1 MKKDNAGYK
10 VVVAQLPNEYGRVV
24 MLIFTAEMHVLLDSK
39 NKCYP
44 PIVVSGIG
52 IGVVSAKTDLL

>member
-39 NKCYP
+39 NKCYTACCHKNV
-44 PIVVSGIG
+44 I
-52 IGVVSAKTDLL
+52 LLLYYQA